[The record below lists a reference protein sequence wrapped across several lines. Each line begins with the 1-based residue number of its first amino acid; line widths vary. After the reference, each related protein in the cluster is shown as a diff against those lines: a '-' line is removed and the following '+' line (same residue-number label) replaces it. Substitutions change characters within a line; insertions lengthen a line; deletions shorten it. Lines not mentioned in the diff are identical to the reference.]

1 VGDELRVDARLAD
14 AAGDQLR
21 VLPAEVEHEDRA
33 LLGEELGPQRDDLR
47 RADSWG
53 RPS

>member
-1 VGDELRVDARLAD
+1 MGDELRVDARLAD

-21 VLPAEVEHEDRA
+21 VLPAEVEHEDGT
-33 LLGEELGPQRDDLR
+33 LLGEKLGPESDDVR